1 MTVHLPYPTVVA
13 DPEKSSQGPGWLH
26 DIIWGAQLPQ
36 VIAAQPPQKNWATM
50 DIQGL
55 ADKLGRATR
64 ANMMVS
70 PTGVVGYY
78 NTGLVKIAM
87 RDGRVWG
94 RAAVSRLLP
103 QEEIELPHV
112 QIDGN
117 LGGYADFYRDTTPPG
132 YFLAPS
138 ERVYLR
144 TCDAI
149 LPQVSDTIAT
159 GIPQDNATLEG
170 VSLYLSQAG
179 TVTNLHW
186 DLRSGAIQQLR
197 GRKRVILFA
206 PSEISKLPM
215 YPTDHVFARRSLIN
229 GRIDAAAVTDH
240 PALAQAR
247 AFICDIGPG
256 DWLYLP
262 AGWMH
267 YVETCNDNC
276 ISLII
281 NFRR

>member
-1 MTVHLPYPTVVA
+1 MSFTLPYPTVLA
-13 DPEKSSQGPGWLH
+13 DAEKPGQGAGWLH

-36 VIAAQPPQKNWATM
+36 VIAAQPPQDAWATM
-50 DIQGL
+50 NIQGL

-94 RAAVSRLLP
+94 RAAVSRLQP

-117 LGGYADFYRDTTPPG
+117 LGGYADFFRDRKPEAC
-132 YFLAPS
+132 FLTPS

-144 TCDAI
+144 TCDVI
-149 LPQVSDTIAT
+149 LPQINDALAT
-159 GIPQDNATLEG
+159 GIPTDDATLEG

-206 PSEISKLPM
+206 PSEISNLPM
-215 YPTDHVFARRSLIN
+215 YPADHIFGRRSLIN
-229 GRIDAAAVTDH
+229 GRIDAAALAAF
-240 PALAQAR
+240 PMLAQAR
-247 AFICDIGPG
+247 GFICDIGPG

-267 YVETCNDNC
+267 YVETCDDDC